1 MKNWAEKG
9 KKPSLAG
16 DYMGTL
22 WQSVPKWPCWGE
34 RLFSFCFPLKPALW
48 ITKLCWIERWA
59 GTLHTNSCSGSTQQW
74 IPALLQCQT
83 GDYHCPIHLC
93 SKEPQCHAIQ
103 TSSRGGQGSPRGV
116 HQFTTS
122 PAVNSELV
130 QFLIASFTHDHKG
143 GKKCIH
149 LQKMKWGENADSD
162 WKIKQQVLIPNTE
175 DSSNFVRRLPSV
187 VQHIRAVGLNDSLC
201 CNSSSFCESP
211 PDLLC
216 HSWDDELVFIST
228 CCLS

>member
-16 DYMGTL
+16 DYVGTL
-22 WQSVPKWPCWGE
+22 WQSVPKWPCWRE

-93 SKEPQCHAIQ
+93 SKEPQCHATQ
-103 TSSRGGQGSPRGV
+103 TSSRGGRGSPRGV

-143 GKKCIH
+143 GKKMHPSAENEMRRKCWFRLENKAAGAH
-149 LQKMKWGENADSD
+149 PQHWGQEQLCPQVAKCGAAHPGRGAQWLTVLQL
-162 WKIKQQVLIPNTE
+162 QQFLWI
-175 DSSNFVRRLPSV
+175 SSWFTVPFMR
-187 VQHIRAVGLNDSLC
+187 
-201 CNSSSFCESP
+201 
-211 PDLLC
+211 
-216 HSWDDELVFIST
+216 W
-228 CCLS
+228 